1 MVRTVFCPSQVDCNI
16 RVLDYNASL
25 AALRSFW
32 PKRMQSKNLS
42 QKIHNT
48 VKLYRN
54 ETLTVDIGSTWARIA
69 RWSGDETIL
78 NFNRQESKPFLGP
91 RILDLFERANLEKL
105 ERPES
110 LEGIEKIRISIT
122 GKVDEASGRYSG
134 WLSECNRGV
143 PTDLAK
149 RMEDRYQLPC
159 SIRNDSVAWGIGWM
173 RVLSH
178 HGKALGGR
186 HLFCILGTAVG
197 LAFWDGSNTHSIE
210 VDEFEAHTFD
220 KLAERADRPQDRG
233 KPWLA
238 VHDHLGKRYF
248 DWRFKNPDHKKSQA
262 FIRDEFTARLVCF
275 VQCIVN
281 SGDYNCHSIVIGG
294 GGSLKS
300 VNEIEL
306 KKKCEAFGNV
316 SIMDSALAPEWKGTP
331 CLDFVP
337 HFGLLV

>member
-1 MVRTVFCPSQVDCNI
+1 
-16 RVLDYNASL
+16 
-25 AALRSFW
+25 
-32 PKRMQSKNLS
+32 MQFENLS

-48 VKLYRN
+48 VKLSRN

-69 RWSGDETIL
+69 RWSRDETIL
-78 NFNRQESKPFLGP
+78 NFNRQESEPFLGP

-122 GKVDEASGRYSG
+122 GKVDQTSGQYTG
-134 WLSECNRGV
+134 WLKERRV
-143 PTDLAK
+143 PTELAK
-149 RMEDRYQLPC
+149 RIEDRYQLPC

-178 HGKALGGR
+178 HGKALGES

-210 VDEFEAHTFD
+210 VDEFEAHAFD
-220 KLAERADRPQDRG
+220 ELANLAFQPGHMG
-233 KPWLA
+233 KPWRA
-238 VHDHLGKRYF
+238 VHDHLGKKYF
-248 DWRFKNPDHKKSQA
+248 DWRFTNTRDKKCRA
-262 FIRDEFTARLVCF
+262 FICEEFTARLVCF
-275 VQCIVN
+275 LRCIVK
-281 SGDYNCHSIVIGG
+281 SDAYNCHSIVIGG
-294 GGSLKS
+294 GESLKS
-300 VNEIEL
+300 INEIEL

-316 SIMDSALAPEWKGTP
+316 SIMDSSLAPEWKGTP

-337 HFGLLV
+337 HFGLLA